1 MIKNLFSLVALL
13 LAFVISA
20 VTQPISSREHQ
31 ELPAIDL
38 ISVEELQAKL
48 ASNAKLT
55 ILDVRGSNGYA
66 ESTERIQGAI
76 HVKLRRLRSRLDFS
90 PLKDIPRDQEVVTYC
105 ACPSDESSIAA
116 ARILLENGFKRVKAL
131 KGGWQEW
138 KKAGGKTETKQKTD

>member
-1 MIKNLFSLVALL
+1 MIKKLFSLVVLL

-20 VTQPISSREHQ
+20 TTQPISSREHQ
-31 ELPAIDL
+31 ELPAIGL

-48 ASNAKLT
+48 ASNAKVT

-66 ESTERIQGAI
+66 ESTERIIGAI
-76 HVKLRRLRSRLDFS
+76 HVKLRRLRSRLNFS

-116 ARILLENGFKRVKAL
+116 ARILLDNGFKRVKAL

-138 KKAGGKTETKQKTD
+138 RKAGGKTENKQKGD